1 MVNVSKSELQQLKYM
16 LKITARLIFYIHKK
30 ILLKSESFTSSTTAL
45 YKDALQEHA
54 ELRNSRDEVQAKSF
68 TGLMLRI
75 FLAKT
80 CLDSNTENC
89 DEYDKLMSSLKPVD
103 TNIFATFKE
112 NLIKH
117 IKSLNAKFIGA
128 REDKRLITI
137 VKLADKL
144 TPHSSKADIA
154 AINKLLNELNE
165 ALDESTEESSTVIAG
180 GRVANISQETRANEA
195 TSDKEASYKAVAD
208 KATAEEKAL
217 EEKVAAEK
225 AATAEKAGAE
235 KAAVEKAAT
244 AEKAAAEKAAVEKA
258 AVEKAAAEARA
269 VAAEEKAATAEEK
282 AATAEARTAEA
293 EARAAETQ
301 AKAAAAETQAKA
313 AKAAAEAEATAAT
326 AAKAEAEAQKQ
337 VNKANATETLTEA
350 ITAEKAGAEKAAV
363 EKAATA
369 EKAAAEKAAVEKAAV
384 EKAAAEARA
393 VAAEEK
399 AATAEEKAATAEART
414 AEAEARA
421 ETQAKAAAAAVET
434 QAKAAK
440 AAATAVETA
449 KKEAEQDKSLAEQA
463 KAQATA
469 AENRASQAETRAT
482 EARGEKETAEKA
494 ANKAVA
500 DYAKLLDDKGV
511 MQEQMETAQKEA
523 KEAIEAIEALKNL
536 QGKLINED
544 QLQLIKREVHNRNIP
559 TGSDDLNE
567 PITGKEE
574 RSITDTKGTIQ
585 SYITSV
591 SNNNI
596 ADSYRNL
603 TRELDT
609 FSLNMLVSLLTKG
622 YNAIS
627 GEPIQRKKRIYLYI
641 LILIKKYIVVKA
653 LNEVKDN
660 IESSGL
666 FIKEQVD
673 SIEKKLVDSND
684 EDLKKLL
691 LKILRPIQPLF
702 THLITLNFKNNEN
715 IEKIVKILTD
725 KIDLIIPGEEISTT
739 TKPATHAAGQGRQ
752 AVKLLLRQT
761 GGSNLKK
768 TRKKKNKRLEE

>member
-258 AVEKAAAEARA
+258 AAEKAAAEARA
-269 VAAEEKAATAEEK
+269 VAAEEK

-369 EKAAAEKAAVEKAAV
+369 EKAAAEKAAVEKAAA

-393 VAAEEK
+393 VA
-399 AATAEEKAATAEART
+399 AEEKAATAEART

-641 LILIKKYIVVKA
+641 LILIKKYIVFKA

>member
-258 AVEKAAAEARA
+258 AAEKAAAEARA
-269 VAAEEKAATAEEK
+269 VA
-282 AATAEARTAEA
+282 
-293 EARAAETQ
+293 
-301 AKAAAAETQAKA
+301 
-313 AKAAAEAEATAAT
+313 
-326 AAKAEAEAQKQ
+326 
-337 VNKANATETLTEA
+337 
-350 ITAEKAGAEKAAV
+350 
-363 EKAATA
+363 
-369 EKAAAEKAAVEKAAV
+369 
-384 EKAAAEARA
+384 
-393 VAAEEK
+393 
-399 AATAEEKAATAEART
+399 AEEKAATAEART